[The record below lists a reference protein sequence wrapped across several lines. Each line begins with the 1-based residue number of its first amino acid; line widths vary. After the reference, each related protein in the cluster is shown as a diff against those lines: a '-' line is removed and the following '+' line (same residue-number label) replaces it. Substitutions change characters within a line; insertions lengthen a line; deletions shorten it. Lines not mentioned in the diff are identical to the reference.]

1 MSFSFLII
9 MDVYRYTYVQFNSIF
24 KEDKSSLKSL
34 EIYFSDEELLEM
46 ILTFRE
52 GDRWLFSFQIIIV
65 LNNE

>member
-1 MSFSFLII
+1 MFI
-9 MDVYRYTYVQFNSIF
+9 VRYTYVQFNSIF

-46 ILTFRE
+46 ILTFHE